1 MSKTE
6 QANKPKTTSKQNK
19 TSTKKPLRFVIVG
32 ISNTVL
38 DFVLMNIMRLVGLNL
53 IVANTISTGTA
64 MVYSFFMNKKWTFR
78 NAGKNYLRQVVL
90 FFIFTIIGI
99 WVIQNGFIWLINT
112 YTPHFGLSDTIFENV
127 AKLVASVPS
136 LIWNYL
142 TYNFIVFREPKSEV
156 ESKAKSEPDNPDP
169 DE

>member
-1 MSKTE
+1 MSKVNQAAE
-6 QANKPKTTSKQNK
+6 ANKLKTASKQNK

-112 YTPHFGLSDTIFENV
+112 YIPHFGLSDTIFANA
-127 AKLVASVPS
+127 AKLIASVPS

-142 TYNFIVFREPKSEV
+142 TYNFIVFRESKSEIKP
-156 ESKAKSEPDNPDP
+156 EAKFRAR
-169 DE
+169 

>member
-1 MSKTE
+1 MSKVKQAAE
-6 QANKPKTTSKQNK
+6 ANKLKTASKQNK
-19 TSTKKPLRFVIVG
+19 TSTKKPLRFIIVG

-99 WVIQNGFIWLINT
+99 WVIQNGFIWLIET
-112 YTPHFGLSDTIFENV
+112 YSPHFGLSDQLFANV
-127 AKLVASVPS
+127 AKLAASIPS
-136 LIWNYL
+136 LIWNYI
-142 TYNFIVFREPKSEV
+142 TYNKIVFRETK
-156 ESKAKSEPDNPDP
+156 
-169 DE
+169 